1 MLAAKD
7 HNVMN
12 AELSKALVAFLP
24 ASLLLSGSAILFLR
38 QRSLYPFMQLLGAA
52 CIVAVVLTHVC
63 EALDWLPDMHWGLEH
78 SAGHY
83 VDLAGAVLSLIL
95 FPAGYLLDALLSR
108 SSHTSE
114 G

>member
-1 MLAAKD
+1 M
-7 HNVMN
+7 NV
-12 AELSKALVAFLP
+12 ASLKALVAFVP

-38 QRSLYPFMQLLGAA
+38 QRSLYPFMQLLGAG
-52 CIVAVVLTHVC
+52 CIVGVVLTHLC
-63 EALDWLPDMHWGLEH
+63 EALQWLPGMHWGLEH

-83 VDLAGAVLSLIL
+83 VDLAGAVFGLTL
-95 FPAGYLLDALLSR
+95 FPAGYLLGCAFSR